1 MARVRRPD
9 STLPEIT
16 ASILA
21 LATTAGYF
29 WVFKRVLDG
38 MPPEGLARD
47 LANQMLGSLTT
58 VWVTLMAYY
67 YSGSSSSAKRRTG
80 GGDVTIAGG
89 DNPDTTR
96 TAVLVDREPVQ
107 EEKK

>member
-1 MARVRRPD
+1 MRRTD
-9 STLPEIT
+9 ASLPEIT
-16 ASILA
+16 ASLLA
-21 LATTAGYF
+21 IVTTGGYF
-29 WVFKRVLDG
+29 WVFWKVLQG
-38 MPPEGLARD
+38 LPPEGLARD

-67 YSGSSSSAKRRTG
+67 YSGSSSSAKRRVG
-80 GGDVTIAGG
+80 EGDVTIAGG
-89 DNPDTTR
+89 GSPDSTR